1 MDSVLTKPLVVD
13 GLLGDTNFKVI
24 QNIVLGENFD
34 WYFHDAAH
42 LENTPNKK
50 YPIELHGF
58 THVAY
63 SQDNQSNYLSLF
75 QPIVY
80 AMVDALELTSYELIR
95 LKLNL
100 TLNVGKQV
108 EPQKHT
114 DYLNGFT
121 ALYYLNDCD
130 GDTLF
135 YENDVISYRQTP
147 KENCLVIFNSNT
159 FHSGQLP
166 LVSTK
171 RYVVN
176 INITGI

>member
-1 MDSVLTKPLVVD
+1 MATSLTKPLVIND
-13 GLLGDTNFKVI
+13 LLGETHFKSI
-24 QNIVLGENFD
+24 KNIVLGENFD

-42 LENTPNKK
+42 LENEPNKQ

-63 SQDNQSNYLSLF
+63 SQDNQSNYLFLF

-80 AMVDALELTSYELIR
+80 AMVDALKLTSYELIR

-100 TLNVGKQV
+100 SLNVGKQV
-108 EPQKHT
+108 EPQIHT
-114 DYLNGFT
+114 DYLHGFT

-135 YENDVISYRQTP
+135 YKNNSVFHRQTP
-147 KENCLVIFNSNT
+147 KENCLVIFDSNT
-159 FHSGQLP
+159 PHSGQLP

-176 INITGI
+176 INIFGI